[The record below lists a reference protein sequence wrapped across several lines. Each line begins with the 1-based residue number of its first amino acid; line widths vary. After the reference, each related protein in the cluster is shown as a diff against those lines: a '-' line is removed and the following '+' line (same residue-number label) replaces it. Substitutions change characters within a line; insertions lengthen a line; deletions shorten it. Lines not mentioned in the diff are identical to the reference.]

1 MNLTEEKNPLRA
13 GRTPAGTA
21 RPSCRTGPERLAG
34 CCGLYCGLCPRYQST
49 AASKCPGCKILSLTI
64 SCKRYNCCVKK
75 NCFETCAECQDFPCE
90 KYDNFFDWD
99 SFVTHRVCLPN
110 IQQIKHQ
117 GLTKWLRQQCKKRQ
131 ALENL
136 LANYNDGR
144 SCSFYCMAAALMP
157 MPLIA
162 KSVRQAQKT
171 IAAEQIPAPDIKSQA
186 KILRATIQDLAS
198 KANTDLKLRRPG
210 K

>member
-1 MNLTEEKNPLRA
+1 MKRNLTEEKN
-13 GRTPAGTA
+13 
-21 RPSCRTGPERLAG
+21 LAG
-34 CCGLYCGLCPRYQST
+34 CCGLYCGLCPRYQSK

-64 SCKRYNCCVKK
+64 SCKLYNCCVKK
-75 NCFETCAECQDFPCE
+75 NHFKTCAECEAFPCE
-90 KYDNFFDWD
+90 KYDKFFNWD

-117 GLTKWLRQQCKKRQ
+117 GLTKWLRQQSKKRQ

-136 LANYNDGR
+136 LANYNEGR
-144 SCSFYCMAAALMP
+144 SCSFYCTAVALLP

-162 KSVRQAQKT
+162 KSVGQAQKT
-171 IAAEQIPAPDIKSQA
+171 IAAEEIADSDIKSKA
-186 KILRATIQDLAS
+186 KILRATIEDFAL
-198 KANTDLKLRRPG
+198 KAGINLKLRRSG